1 MRMYVYLPILTVV
14 FSNVIY
20 HICAKSIS
28 PKINAFASLAVTYV
42 IGAAL
47 TIAAYY
53 LTSPTKKLTQELP
66 HLNWATIVL
75 AVAIV
80 GLEAG
85 NILMYKEGWNISLG
99 PLVCSIL
106 LAVSLVF
113 VGRLLYQEPI
123 SRYQVMGILLCL
135 SGLILLNQKP

>member
-1 MRMYVYLPILTVV
+1 MYLYLPILTVV

-20 HICAKSIS
+20 HICAKSTS
-28 PKINAFASLAVTYV
+28 PKINTFASLAITYV

-47 TIAAYY
+47 AIAAYY

-66 HLNWATIVL
+66 YLNWATVVL
-75 AVAIV
+75 AVSIV

-85 NILMYKEGWNISLG
+85 NILMYKMGWNISLG
-99 PLVCSIL
+99 PLVSSIL

-123 SRYQVMGILLCL
+123 SLHQVMGIVLCL
-135 SGLILLNQKP
+135 SGLILLNKK